1 MDDLEALRSALER
14 SGGDDSPERAETIAE
29 ALRSSGAL
37 PDLAELLAE
46 LADELEASRR
56 QFKRLGFDLHDGP
69 LQDVAALG
77 TDLHL
82 FRDQV
87 AGIDG
92 PPTEILVGRVDDLVA
107 RLVALDT
114 DLRRLAIDVEATGV
128 ADRNLETALD
138 DAAEAA
144 RSTCDVRVEVDEAL
158 DAMELSASQRIALVR
173 IVQGAL
179 ANVVRHSGASHV
191 RVGVR
196 PLSDGVEVE
205 IVDDG
210 QGFDVDTTMRAA
222 VENSRLG
229 LIAMRE
235 RVRFLNG
242 ELSVESRP
250 GGPTRVRAFLPHWRR
265 RA

>member
-1 MDDLEALRSALER
+1 VDDLDALRSALSR
-14 SGGDDSPERAETIAE
+14 SGSPSDSPERAEALAE

-37 PDLAELLAE
+37 PELAEFLSE
-46 LADELEASRR
+46 LADELESSRR

-82 FRDQV
+82 FRDQLSKLDV
-87 AGIDG
+87 A
-92 PPTEILVGRVDDLVA
+92 PTEILVGRVDDLVA

-114 DLRRLAIDVEATGV
+114 DLRRLAIDVETSGV
-128 ADRNLETALD
+128 ADRDLAAALD

-144 RSTCDVRVEVDEAL
+144 RSACEVTLAVDEEL
-158 DAMELSASQRIALVR
+158 EGMNLSASQRIAVVR

-210 QGFDVDTTMRAA
+210 RGFDVDTTMGAA

-242 ELSVESRP
+242 ELSVESKP
-250 GGPTRVRAFLPHWRR
+250 GGPTRVRAFLPHWRK
-265 RA
+265 